1 MKNKLVILAVFLI
14 SLFTVGYVSAKTNN
28 LELLGKIIYLDPG
41 HGGIDPGAVYKDIKE
56 SEINLKIAQKTQKI
70 LEQKGAIVYLTR
82 YGNYDLS
89 VPNTINKKRSDLSRR
104 GNIINLSNCDLYLSI
119 HLNAETSS
127 TWKGAQ
133 MFYDDVNYEN
143 EKIAKIFQETFKKNL
158 NTNRKYK
165 KIDNFYLTRRV
176 ERPGI
181 LIEVGF
187 ITNPNERYLLTTD
200 SYQQKV
206 ANTILEAIIKYFS

>member
-89 VPNTINKKRSDLSRR
+89 VPNTIN
-104 GNIINLSNCDLYLSI
+104 N
-119 HLNAETSS
+119 
-127 TWKGAQ
+127 
-133 MFYDDVNYEN
+133 VNYEN

-165 KIDNFYLTRRV
+165 KRDNFYLTRRV